1 MGCRAA
7 GGRAGAAG
15 ASAAEGTAGAV
26 WIWMGARRAVDEV
39 EERGMTATRDSVG
52 AK

>member
-1 MGCRAA
+1 MGCRPA
-7 GGRAGAAG
+7 GGRVGAAG
-15 ASAAEGTAGAV
+15 ASATEGTAGAV
-26 WIWMGARRAVDEV
+26 WMGARRAVDDV